1 MNRKLLSVGSATA
14 VVAIVVALAVGAGCS
29 ATRSGT
35 APGSG
40 AATPAPTSVVRLGF
54 FPNITHS
61 QALVGVAQGRF
72 QKAFGDRATLQPQA
86 FNAGPEAIE
95 ALFAKQIDISYIGPN
110 PSINGYVKSQGKAL
124 KVIAGATSGGAV
136 LVLRRDVAV
145 TKPAD
150 LAGKKLA
157 TPQLGNT
164 QDVALRAY
172 LKANDLAT
180 TDKGGNVE
188 IIPTA
193 NPDSLTLLQK
203 KEIHGAWVPEP
214 WGARLEKEANGRV
227 FLDERDLWPGGRF
240 VTANVIVR
248 TEFLEKNPELVKAFL
263 AEHVDLTLWINDNP
277 AEARKIANEQIKALT
292 GKALPSDVLDP
303 AWERLEITYDPVSSS
318 LLKSA
323 DAAFELGFL
332 GKEKPDL
339 SGIYELAPLNGV
351 LKEKGLAEVK

>member
-1 MNRKLLSVGSATA
+1 MNRKRAQIVQTT
-14 VVAIVVALAVGAGCS
+14 VVLAIVVALATGAGCS

-72 QKAFGDRATLQPQA
+72 QKAFGDRATVQPQA
-86 FNAGPEAIE
+86 FNAGPGVIE

-136 LVLRRDVAV
+136 LVLRKDVAV
-145 TKPAD
+145 AKPAD

-172 LKANDLAT
+172 LKANGLST
-180 TDKGGNVE
+180 TDKGGTVE

-193 NPDSLTLLQK
+193 DPDSLTLLQK
-203 KEIHGAWVPEP
+203 KEIDGAWVPEP
-214 WGARLEKEANGRV
+214 WGARLVKEANGRV

-248 TEFLEKNPELVKAFL
+248 TEFLEQNPDLVRTFL
-263 AEHVDLTLWINDNP
+263 AEHVEVTRWIDDNP
-277 AEARKIANEQIKALT
+277 AEAKRIANEEIGRLT
-292 GKALPSDVLDP
+292 GQALPLDVLDA
-303 AWERLEITYDPVSSS
+303 AWNRLEITYDPVSSS

-339 SGIYELAPLNGV
+339 TGMYELAPLNGV